1 MRCKK
6 CGKKL
11 RANEIFCSSCGYYN
25 DPSDSSSED
34 LYKENN
40 NDFSSEDDLLK
51 DDDSFD
57 DDIQIQATNFTD
69 GKSTKK
75 RNKFFDFQYDR
86 FLEAYIGEDYK
97 IVVRKKINIYAFFLN
112 WMYFLYRKL
121 YIIGI
126 VGLII
131 TGIVIKFFT
140 NYFIYYIIIV
150 MVLSGLLF
158 NPIYLLVAKKRVLY
172 IKRKSKYDD
181 DFSIE
186 QLCTKYGGV
195 NFVVTLIIYAIFLI
209 VMFLSMYDVVFPQK
223 HSKFFKENS
232 ENEANCS
239 SMIRRIYSLRSNLK
253 IDGDVKEGV
262 CNISTG
268 TNKIYNIY
276 IKAEN
281 NNGTYYL
288 FYKTKE
294 NYLELQG
301 NTQSIAELE
310 QKVSDRNITAEEEL
324 FLNNSKNIESKYK
337 SAKSMAKTED
347 ILIKKNKATSEKLNY
362 IITEKNI
369 KR

>member
-1 MRCKK
+1 
-6 CGKKL
+6 
-11 RANEIFCSSCGYYN
+11 
-25 DPSDSSSED
+25 
-34 LYKENN
+34 
-40 NDFSSEDDLLK
+40 
-51 DDDSFD
+51 
-57 DDIQIQATNFTD
+57 
-69 GKSTKK
+69 
-75 RNKFFDFQYDR
+75 
-86 FLEAYIGEDYK
+86 
-97 IVVRKKINIYAFFLN
+97 
-112 WMYFLYRKL
+112 
-121 YIIGI
+121 
-126 VGLII
+126 
-131 TGIVIKFFT
+131 
-140 NYFIYYIIIV
+140 
-150 MVLSGLLF
+150 
-158 NPIYLLVAKKRVLY
+158 
-172 IKRKSKYDD
+172 
-181 DFSIE
+181 
-186 QLCTKYGGV
+186 
-195 NFVVTLIIYAIFLI
+195 
-209 VMFLSMYDVVFPQK
+209 MYDVVFPQK
-223 HSKFFKENS
+223 HNKFFKENS

-347 ILIKKNKATSEKLNY
+347 MLIKKNKATSEKLNY